1 MKRTIRLT
9 AILLM
14 ICALLSQFAFA
25 ANQAVYMKD
34 AMAQQVVS
42 QVNAERASRG
52 LKQLRVDPA
61 LTAAARTRAYEIV
74 KKFSHTRPD
83 GTKWRT
89 VTNLAYGE
97 NIARGQ
103 QTADKVMA
111 AWLTSSGHRA
121 NILRAG
127 FGSIGVCCVKVG
139 SVYYWVQLFGK

>member
-1 MKRTIRLT
+1 MKRTTRIT
-9 AILLM
+9 AIILIIVTIL
-14 ICALLSQFAFA
+14 CQLGFA
-25 ANQAVYMKD
+25 ANANVYEMSGK
-34 AMAQQVVS
+34 AQQVVS

-52 LKQLRVDPA
+52 LKTLRVDAA

-89 VTNLAYGE
+89 VSNLAYGE

-111 AWLTSSGHRA
+111 AWLTSDGHRA
-121 NILRAG
+121 NILRSG
-127 FGSIGVCCVKVG
+127 FGSIGVCCVKAG
-139 SVYYWVQLFGK
+139 NVYYWVQLFGK